1 MAVRHNAGDRA
12 RHIETRGNARHGG
25 HPLTVPGPKVGSKVE
40 MRINDAWGQDKTVE
54 RNDFFRGIEVTA
66 HRGDLS
72 ILNPDIRYTV
82 QMIHRVHNPGT
93 FQNAVQHHSP
103 HDKKVQRTGQP

>member
-1 MAVRHNAGDRA
+1 MSTLSYHQQRD
-12 RHIETRGNARHGG
+12 IENVKHLRELIRELPPFCA
-25 HPLTVPGPKVGSKVE
+25 
-40 MRINDAWGQDKTVE
+40 
-54 RNDFFRGIEVTA
+54 DFFRGIEVTA